1 MALRSVVKHSYI
13 KASRDG
19 KARAKAH
26 VNYIKFRPGKDK
38 EEERSRSFFT
48 DKEEGLTSHRV
59 HEAVEKQTGR
69 NVLLHKVIISPGV
82 QDANTQEYVREVMH
96 ELGQQKGLE
105 LDWYAVEHR
114 NTANPHAHV
123 VIMAKDRNGRLV
135 KLSKDDYAKLRETG
149 DKYLERN
156 KLLEKEKLK
165 EKEKEAN
172 KRPFGQK
179 LKDALKAAKREFDR
193 EMKSDEEKRLTRQE
207 AIKAQ
212 EEEALGEAP
221 DYDKLAAKRLAKEQR
236 QQSAKEQAWKYYS
249 KSIEVEMAGE
259 SVKYSWNMP
268 LARLR
273 ELEKLNN
280 DKNLLS
286 EAEQE
291 KLQTWIKDAYYEDKY
306 LSRKAEDLDKITL
319 EASDSKPVTKD
330 SSLARLQKAE
340 ELHKTGA
347 VVLSPVEEK
356 ALSKWL
362 ERKLEEEPIRVNLG
376 DGEEP
381 VVYDKQ
387 DSRESLEFL
396 AREYRKGEDWAKDSI
411 SKAEYKKLSA
421 WIREKREHEKT
432 REPEKLRDSK
442 DE

>member
-1 MALRSVVKHSYI
+1 
-13 KASRDG
+13 
-19 KARAKAH
+19 
-26 VNYIKFRPGKDK
+26 
-38 EEERSRSFFT
+38 
-48 DKEEGLTSHRV
+48 
-59 HEAVEKQTGR
+59 
-69 NVLLHKVIISPGV
+69 
-82 QDANTQEYVREVMH
+82 
-96 ELGQQKGLE
+96 
-105 LDWYAVEHR
+105 
-114 NTANPHAHV
+114 
-123 VIMAKDRNGRLV
+123 
-135 KLSKDDYAKLRETG
+135 
-149 DKYLERN
+149 
-156 KLLEKEKLK
+156 
-165 EKEKEAN
+165 
-172 KRPFGQK
+172 
-179 LKDALKAAKREFDR
+179 
-193 EMKSDEEKRLTRQE
+193 MKSDEEKRLTRQE

-212 EEEALGEAP
+212 EAEALGEAP

-306 LSRKAEDLDKITL
+306 LTRKAQDLDKIAM

-340 ELHKTGA
+340 ELHKAGA

-362 ERKLEEEPIRVNLG
+362 EQKLEEEPIRVNLG